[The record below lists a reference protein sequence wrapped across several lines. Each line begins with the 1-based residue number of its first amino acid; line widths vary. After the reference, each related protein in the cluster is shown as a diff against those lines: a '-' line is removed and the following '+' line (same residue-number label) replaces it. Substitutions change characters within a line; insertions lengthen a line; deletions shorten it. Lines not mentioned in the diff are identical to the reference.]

1 MRRAVTSGR
10 ALAALAGAA
19 VLLAFSLTAF
29 AAGEARPGPK
39 RFTIT
44 GSATGLYPGGVGHL
58 ALKVRNPYRRHLR
71 VRALRVRVRD
81 ASRGCRAS
89 NLWIGRFRGFVDVR
103 PRRTATVRLIARLA
117 EKAPV
122 ACTGAR
128 FPLRF
133 TGRGNVW

>member
-1 MRRAVTSGR
+1 MRRAATSGR

-39 RFTIT
+39 RFRIT
-44 GSATGLYPGGVGHL
+44 GSATGLYPGGVGTL
-58 ALKVRNPYRRHLR
+58 T
-71 VRALRVRVRD
+71 LRVRVRD

-89 NLWIGRFRGFVDVR
+89 NLAIHRFRGFVDIR
-103 PRRTATVRLIARLA
+103 PRRTATLRLIARLSPR
-117 EKAPV
+117 APV

-133 TGRGNVW
+133 AARGSVW

>member
-1 MRRAVTSGR
+1 MRAVTSGR

-19 VLLAFSLTAF
+19 VLLGCSLTAF

-44 GSATGLYPGGVGHL
+44 GSATGLYPGGVGVL
-58 ALKVRNPYRRHLR
+58 SLRVRNPYRRHLR

-81 ASRGCRAS
+81 ASRRCRAS
-89 NLWIGRFRGFVDVR
+89 NLVVRRFRGFVDIR
-103 PRRTATVRLIARLA
+103 PRRTATVRLIARLSA
-117 EKAPV
+117 KAPIG
-122 ACTGAR
+122 CTGAR

-133 TGRGNVW
+133 SGKGSVW